1 MSKIEQVAIRFEHVN
16 YSIDGKNILHD
27 ITGDVPTGKIT
38 TIVGP
43 SGTGK
48 STLFRLINGLISPN
62 SGKIFVLGKNT
73 EEYDPVSLRK
83 IVALA
88 PQSAPMMDGTVFSN
102 LRLPFEL
109 HGKTF
114 DETEANRLLQL
125 VNLDKSLLFHDANR
139 LSGGERQKVSI
150 ARTLANRPQILLLDE
165 ITSSLDPVSQQEI
178 EQLILSVNKTYK
190 TTILWITHQ
199 MDQAIRVGDFT
210 WMMMD
215 GKLAESGKISELQMS
230 DNIRIQQFV
239 KGESK

>member
-1 MSKIEQVAIRFEHVN
+1 MSNNEQTAIRFEHVS
-16 YSIDGKNILHD
+16 YSINGKNILYD
-27 ITGDVPTGKIT
+27 ITGNVPIGKIT

-48 STLFRLINGLISPN
+48 STLFRLSNGLISPD
-62 SGKIFVLGKNT
+62 SGKIFVLGKNI

-88 PQSAPMMDGTVFSN
+88 PQSAPMIEGTVFSN
-102 LRLPFEL
+102 LRLPFDL
-109 HGKTF
+109 HGKAF
-114 DETEANRLLQL
+114 DETEAKKLLHL
-125 VNLDKSLLFHDANR
+125 VNLDPDLLFHDANR

-178 EQLILSVNKTYK
+178 EHLILSINEKYK

-210 WMMMD
+210 WMLMD

-230 DNIRIQQFV
+230 DNVRIQQFI
-239 KGESK
+239 KGETK